1 MVHFCSQSK
10 VIRFDHNHRSNTDVK
25 WNWNENRW
33 KKTSYLTIAVLF
45 LQMSDGMDWDIE
57 KEWIFLLISTPI
69 LIIILSFHCLGLGQI
84 KWMKKN
90 WTANICNRNVMKIK
104 KIEMVSFLVLCF
116 INDPYF
122 QCRIIA
128 IYAKHTRKLE
138 WNHTKNLFWKTLWSQ
153 MVHVMET
160 SAWLDRIVRGKKLFQ
175 VPNWL
180 R

>member
-10 VIRFDHNHRSNTDVK
+10 VIRSDHNHRSNTDVK

-128 IYAKHTRKLE
+128 IYFEIIQKIYFGKHFGHK
-138 WNHTKNLFWKTLWSQ
+138 WCMWWKHL
-153 MVHVMET
+153 H
-160 SAWLDRIVRGKKLFQ
+160 D
-175 VPNWL
+175 
-180 R
+180 